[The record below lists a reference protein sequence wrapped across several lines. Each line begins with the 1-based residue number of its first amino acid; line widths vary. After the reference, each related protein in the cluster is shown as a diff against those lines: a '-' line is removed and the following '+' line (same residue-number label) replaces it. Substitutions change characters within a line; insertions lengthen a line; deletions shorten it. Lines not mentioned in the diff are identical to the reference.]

1 MLNMELELTIPRPRV
16 ACSSNRA
23 SQASQCSYIL
33 IMKLKKRQIS
43 QVHNQVT
50 QGSALRKAARL
61 VLCFAV
67 RVLKQRFTF

>member
-33 IMKLKKRQIS
+33 IMKFKKKADFTGS
-43 QVHNQVT
+43 QPSHTGFRT
-50 QGSALRKAARL
+50 QEGCTLGFMF
-61 VLCFAV
+61 CC
-67 RVLKQRFTF
+67 